1 MASAMRC
8 FVFAPAPII
17 LLFLD
22 EAHTHTQ
29 TDTYQPAISD
39 VSFSSGRVLF
49 LTSQCTMLQKL
60 SKCEVE
66 A

>member
-22 EAHTHTQ
+22 EAHTHS
-29 TDTYQPAISD
+29 DTYQPAISD

-49 LTSQCTMLQKL
+49 ITSQCTMLQKL
-60 SKCEVE
+60 SKYEVK

>member
-22 EAHTHTQ
+22 EAHTH
-29 TDTYQPAISD
+29 SD
-39 VSFSSGRVLF
+39 RHLSTRHLRRFFFQWKGFVSYI
-49 LTSQCTMLQKL
+49 TMHYAPETFKM
-60 SKCEVE
+60 
-66 A
+66 

>member
-22 EAHTHTQ
+22 EAHIHS
-29 TDTYQPAISD
+29 DTYQPAISD
-39 VSFSSGRVLF
+39 VSFSSGRVLCLNITLHYAPETF
-49 LTSQCTMLQKL
+49 EM
-60 SKCEVE
+60 
-66 A
+66 

>member
-22 EAHTHTQ
+22 EAHTHS
-29 TDTYQPAISD
+29 DTYQPAISD

-49 LTSQCTMLQKL
+49 LNIALYK
-60 SKCEVE
+60 
-66 A
+66 

>member
-22 EAHTHTQ
+22 EAHTHS
-29 TDTYQPAISD
+29 DTYQPAISD
-39 VSFSSGRVLF
+39 VSFSREGLEFHNLNSTLV
-49 LTSQCTMLQKL
+49 S
-60 SKCEVE
+60 V
-66 A
+66 